1 MKGNRKRQTRKV
13 WNSLPLLWTSI
24 IAVLIVAVIMLF
36 ERSTE
41 AADVVVYKSPTCNCC
56 AKWVRHMKQAGFTVE
71 VRNRSNINPIK
82 TESGVPQSL
91 QSCHTALVGD
101 YVVEGHVPAGDI
113 ERLLAERPNALG
125 LAVPDMPIGSPGMEV
140 GNQRDAFDT
149 LLLLRDGSTEVFE
162 RHL

>member
-101 YVVEGHVPAGDI
+101 YVVEGHVPADLVQRLVQEKPDI
-113 ERLLAERPNALG
+113 KG
-125 LAVPDMPIGSPGMEV
+125 LAVPGMPMGSPGMEGPRKEDYDV
-140 GNQRDAFDT
+140 FSIGHDGNADVYAR
-149 LLLLRDGSTEVFE
+149 R
-162 RHL
+162 